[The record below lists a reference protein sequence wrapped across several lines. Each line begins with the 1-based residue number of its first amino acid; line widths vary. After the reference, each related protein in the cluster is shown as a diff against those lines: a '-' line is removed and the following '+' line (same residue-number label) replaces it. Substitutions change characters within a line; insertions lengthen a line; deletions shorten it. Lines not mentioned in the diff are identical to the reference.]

1 MVVTR
6 DKETGQLRAATPEE
20 IRALTAAPR
29 ATLLSTT
36 GSPLLTTLPDG
47 TKSLALTDRYF
58 SMAVAKKGTDGR
70 VEERC
75 VGSDKEKSEFLST
88 AGPVPAP
95 ARPVGTADEK

>member
-20 IRALTAAPR
+20 IRALTAGPR

-36 GSPLLTTLPDG
+36 ESPVLTTLPDG
-47 TKSLALTDRYF
+47 TKSLDLGDRYF

-70 VEERC
+70 IQQRC
-75 VGSDKEKSEFLST
+75 VGSEKEEAGFLS
-88 AGPVPAP
+88 AAAP
-95 ARPVGTADEK
+95 AAPAKPVGTADEK